1 MNKNVIES
9 FTKQEGGLIL
19 HLHFIKNN
27 GFKKIEACH
36 SFFVRFIIICCAASC
51 IDWIIIPSTVYAD
64 NAPSEMNKIKVMT
77 LNMHNGYDEK
87 WRSNLA
93 KALAFFE
100 TENPDIII
108 LQEIESQKLKGFK
121 AAGYKIVTGMNHNL
135 FRYHFGNAIL
145 TRHKII
151 YHRHHYLPSSKEQR
165 GLDEVA
171 IDVNGVPV
179 IVLGT
184 HLGLGRVEQRNQ
196 LQEIER
202 IIAYL
207 QGPVILSGDFNVPP
221 SDQLFVNLQKDYEEI
236 GQAVPLAAS
245 FPTGNPKV
253 RLDQIWLSR
262 HWRLLKAQTLDWDL
276 SDHRPVV
283 AELAVDPP
291 SVPVIKERIP
301 EVIPLNN
308 PLLPNVEGS
317 LSTLSFSFPSSIESR
332 QDKPG
337 ASVDLPLGSPL
348 HVSAECDGSN
358 YTAALNY
365 KIVTFDFRDYISKWR
380 NIRGKGKWLVSLARD
395 NKDQNWISWEQYYRW
410 NDNQGT
416 KIMLSNRND
425 QINWGIE
432 QTILTSQKFGFLMG
446 FDTHQKILGGIC
458 FSPDRRN
465 AFELRWHPGDSD
477 PKWQFRWKYQK

>member
-19 HLHFIKNN
+19 NLHSTKNN
-27 GFKKIEACH
+27 GFRKAETCY
-36 SFFVRFIIICCAASC
+36 SFFIRFIILCCAAFF
-51 IDWIIIPSTVYAD
+51 IDWIIIPSVVYAD

-87 WRSNLA
+87 RRSNLA

-100 TENPDIII
+100 KENPDIII
-108 LQEIESQKLKGFK
+108 LQEIESQKLKEFE

-135 FRYHFGNAIL
+135 FRYHFGNAVL

-202 IIAYL
+202 VITYL
-207 QGPVILSGDFNVPP
+207 QGPVILSGDFNVSP
-221 SDQLFVNLQKDYEEI
+221 SDPLFDTLQKDYQEI
-236 GQAVPLAAS
+236 GQAFPLAAS
-245 FPTGNPKV
+245 FPTSNPKV

-262 HWRLLKAQTLDWDL
+262 HWRLLNAQTLDWNL

-283 AELAVDPP
+283 AELAVNPP
-291 SVPVIKERIP
+291 PAPVIKKRIP
-301 EVIPLNN
+301 EVIPANN

-317 LSTLSFSFPSSIESR
+317 LSTRSFSFPSEIESR
-332 QDKPG
+332 RDKPS
-337 ASVDLPLGSPL
+337 ASVDIPVGSRL
-348 HVSAECDGSN
+348 HVSAEYDGSN

-365 KIVTFDFRDYISKWR
+365 KMVTFDFRDYISKWR
-380 NIRGKGKWLVSLARD
+380 NIRGKGEWIVSLARD

-416 KIMLSNRND
+416 QIMLSNRND

-432 QTILTSQKFGFLMG
+432 QTILISQKFGFLMG
-446 FDTHQKILGGIC
+446 FDTHQKILGGLC

-477 PKWQFRWKYQK
+477 QKWQFRWKYQK